1 MSGIKNEGI
10 QFEPQGQGNK
20 WSGPYRDPS
29 GNLWRIDVLGEV
41 EATGAFVR
49 SSPFSLEAR
58 PLPSPSPS
66 IGKGAG
72 GEGLPLSPSL
82 GRGAG
87 GEGFE
92 PPELEVIYTLEALAS
107 TLAPPYV
114 VVFEID
120 PQMKGPSQQHTFPLK
135 GQDTTA
141 NVNYTSNNGEV
152 WAELFGGN
160 EYTKSPAGSSGA
172 LSIARVPVASQWTVR
187 VNRASG
193 NPYYTLRGDIT
204 VN

>member
-1 MSGIKNEGI
+1 
-10 QFEPQGQGNK
+10 
-20 WSGPYRDPS
+20 
-29 GNLWRIDVLGEV
+29 VLGEV

-58 PLPSPSPS
+58 PLPSPSPSIGKGAGGEGLPPSPSIGKGAGGEGLPPSPS

-120 PQMKGPSQQHTFPLK
+120 PQMNGPSQQHTFPLK

-152 WAELFGGN
+152 WAELFDGN
-160 EYTKSPAGSSGA
+160 EYTQSPAGSSGA
-172 LSIARVPVASQWTVR
+172 LSIARVPVASQWTVK